1 MVLSGGQL
9 TIGNLCVIIFFF
21 VSGFLITQSF
31 VHSQNL
37 KKFLLARVLRIF
49 PALIFIVFATVFIL
63 GPIVSTESPKE
74 YFSNPATYAYL
85 ETILLHS
92 SASMGEIPSVFEN
105 NIYHSAVNGSLW
117 TLEYEFICYLVVAF
131 MGIFKML
138 NKPFAILLLLGS
150 IIITHVPLG
159 ITVGTHTIQNT
170 AYFLQYFSAGML
182 CFLYRDKIILN
193 HSYAAISFI
202 ALAVMSAAGGIKY
215 GLILFGTYLI
225 LYLVF
230 NPKIKLNNTS
240 KLGDF
245 SYGLYIFAFRIQQT
259 LTLYLYPNINPYT
272 QFLLALPLT
281 LLCSVFSWHLI
292 EKKALKFKSKKD
304 RTRTRLPETKEFT
317 TAKIP
322 V

>member
-1 MVLSGGQL
+1 
-9 TIGNLCVIIFFF
+9 
-21 VSGFLITQSF
+21 
-31 VHSQNL
+31 
-37 KKFLLARVLRIF
+37 
-49 PALIFIVFATVFIL
+49 
-63 GPIVSTESPKE
+63 
-74 YFSNPATYAYL
+74 
-85 ETILLHS
+85 
-92 SASMGEIPSVFEN
+92 
-105 NIYHSAVNGSLW
+105 
-117 TLEYEFICYLVVAF
+117 
-131 MGIFKML
+131 
-138 NKPFAILLLLGS
+138 
-150 IIITHVPLG
+150 
-159 ITVGTHTIQNT
+159 
-170 AYFLQYFSAGML
+170 
-182 CFLYRDKIILN
+182 
-193 HSYAAISFI
+193 
-202 ALAVMSAAGGIKY
+202 MSAAGGIKY

-245 SYGLYIFAFRIQQT
+245 SYGLYIFAFPIQQT